1 MLLPGV
7 LPVLLQARIDI
18 SVSQGMVDFKVSQW
32 NVLVARKNNLH
43 HCSVQLLSL
52 GPVR

>member
-32 NVLVARKNNLH
+32 MFW
-43 HCSVQLLSL
+43 LLGKTTCVTAVFNYHL
-52 GPVR
+52 